1 MTVSGEVSGEIGA
14 RNHFID
20 FDIDSTEFS
29 DNCEAVAS
37 AIHLGCPVARSEAQR
52 GYGVSADSTTCESV
66 PGCVIRMPQMM
77 GPVAQHREGN
87 GSIGL

>member
-1 MTVSGEVSGEIGA
+1 MTVSGERSGEIGA

-29 DNCEAVAS
+29 DNCVAVAS

-52 GYGVSADSTTCESV
+52 GYGVSADSTTCAPSARTDRRGRPV
-66 PGCVIRMPQMM
+66 
-77 GPVAQHREGN
+77 GPVQD
-87 GSIGL
+87 GSRVLVG